1 MFLFHAVANK
11 KNYTSLYQ
19 LLVFTN
25 VRICYD
31 QAITMIYKGYVI
43 DKMFDINKKTF
54 LLRLK
59 KRVYRFVASELLL
72 FNSVIHL

>member
-1 MFLFHAVANK
+1 
-11 KNYTSLYQ
+11 
-19 LLVFTN
+19 
-25 VRICYD
+25 
-31 QAITMIYKGYVI
+31 MIYKGYVI

-72 FNSVIHL
+72 FNSVIHTSLVR